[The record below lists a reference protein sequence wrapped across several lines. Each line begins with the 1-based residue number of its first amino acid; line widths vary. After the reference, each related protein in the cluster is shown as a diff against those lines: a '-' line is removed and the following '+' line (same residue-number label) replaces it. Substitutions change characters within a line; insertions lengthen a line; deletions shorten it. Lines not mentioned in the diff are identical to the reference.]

1 MKLKNRRMSNNY
13 EVVKGEK
20 VTPSVNTA
28 EQDKTPVKGWDGRLG
43 GKAGSQAS
51 AKRLSEL
58 QDTAKPTKLTDGVY
72 PKPYKTVED
81 NKSYMKRISKI
92 AKEDK
97 FPTEFD

>member
-13 EVVKGEK
+13 EVVKGEP
-20 VTPSVNTA
+20 VAPSAVA
-28 EQDKTPVKGWDGRLG
+28 ERDKTPVKGWDGRLG
-43 GKAGSQAS
+43 GRAGSQAS

-92 AKEDK
+92 AKGDK